1 MLKFISLILFL
12 IIALV
17 VAMLSIAN
25 RETVTFSLDPLPFVF
40 DLPLYIL
47 LLAAGFLGLLIGALS
62 GWLRRTSARMES
74 RSLYRK
80 LDEMTA
86 RNEKLGT
93 ELEQERAK
101 GPAPAA
107 PPPSTPA
114 RQLEHHAA
122 S

>member
-47 LLAAGFLGLLIGALS
+47 LLAAGFLGLMIGALS
-62 GWLRRTSARMES
+62 GWL
-74 RSLYRK
+74 
-80 LDEMTA
+80 
-86 RNEKLGT
+86 
-93 ELEQERAK
+93 ERAK